1 MPPIA
6 SARFLAGS
14 ALGIVLLA
22 LPVMA
27 MELPIDPAIGRYERA
42 LRNVQGQA
50 ATNPAAAAREAARLR
65 REFINETGGVS
76 FTPDEARIDR
86 ELQAVQTMG
95 RGEIEQPEAD
105 VQEMEDIQLPSTVE
119 SEPDELPSMQR
130 ELRLTRRLLDRAAQG
145 IDERDPNQATSD
157 LAAAEASITA
167 LRSAAPPAE
176 VQPLSERLDSL
187 RRRLASVP
195 PDDGTGSSL
204 GRDIL
209 DAQPE
214 PSPAEDN
221 S

>member
-1 MPPIA
+1 
-6 SARFLAGS
+6 LAGS

-22 LPVMA
+22 LPVAA

-76 FTPDEARIDR
+76 FTPDEARIER

-95 RGEIEQPEAD
+95 RGEIERPRTD

-187 RRRLASVP
+187 RRRLTSLP

-209 DAQPE
+209 DAPLE

-221 S
+221 G